1 MASRSSVAV
10 LLLIAG
16 RALGEGGTIEGTV
29 TQVKIGVGSQVD
41 GFAATLV
48 YLEDAPAAGKTPEGP
63 FVVIQAEKTF
73 SPTELVVPV
82 GASVEFPNK
91 DNYFHNVFSTAPGN
105 SFDLGLYKAGASR
118 SVKFTKPGLV
128 PIFCN
133 IHPQMIGY
141 VLVVTNPF
149 FTHPDEDGRFR
160 LTGVPPG
167 TYHLTAWFPFGG
179 AVRTEVK
186 VDAGRTSE
194 VKMTLRERSG
204 AERHRNK
211 DGLPYS
217 HY

>member
-10 LLLIAG
+10 LLLVAG
-16 RALGEGGTIEGTV
+16 RAFGEGGTIEGTV
-29 TQVKIGVGSQVD
+29 TQVKLGVGSQID

-48 YLEDAPAAGKTPEGP
+48 YLEDAPAAAKLPEGP
-63 FVVIQAEKTF
+63 FVITQAEKTF
-73 SPTELVVPV
+73 SPTELVIPV
-82 GASVEFPNK
+82 GASVEFPNN
-91 DNYFHNVFSTAPGN
+91 DNYFHNVFSTTPGN
-105 SFDLGLYKAGASR
+105 SFDLGLYKAGESR
-118 SVKFTKPGLV
+118 SVRFTKPGLV

-141 VLVVTNPF
+141 VLVVTNRF
-149 FTHPDEDGRFR
+149 FTHPDENGRFR
-160 LTGVPPG
+160 FAGVPPG

-194 VKMTLRERSG
+194 VRMTLRERSAAG
-204 AERHRNK
+204 RHRNK
-211 DGLPYS
+211 EGLPYS